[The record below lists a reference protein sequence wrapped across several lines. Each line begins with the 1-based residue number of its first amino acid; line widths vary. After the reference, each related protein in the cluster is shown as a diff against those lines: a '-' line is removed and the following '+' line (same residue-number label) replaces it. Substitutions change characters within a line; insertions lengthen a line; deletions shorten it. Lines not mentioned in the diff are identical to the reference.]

1 LVFSP
6 LAQVMQGEQHSNR
19 LHIPVN
25 YTNVLELS
33 TWLIVL
39 GFDNT
44 VDI

>member
-1 LVFSP
+1 
-6 LAQVMQGEQHSNR
+6 MQGEQYSNR

-25 YTNVLELS
+25 YTSVLELS

-39 GFDNT
+39 GVGNT